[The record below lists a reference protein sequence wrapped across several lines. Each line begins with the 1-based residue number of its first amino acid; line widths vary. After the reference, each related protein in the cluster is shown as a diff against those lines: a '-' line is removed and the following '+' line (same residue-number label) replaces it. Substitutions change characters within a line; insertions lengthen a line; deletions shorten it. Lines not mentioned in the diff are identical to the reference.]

1 MEITYTFIIPH
12 HNSPELL
19 NRCLDSIPQ
28 REDIQVIVV
37 DDNSCEDKRPNVKRQ
52 DVEIIYIDAEH
63 TKGAGHARNI
73 GMAQAK
79 GKWLLFPDCDDYYS
93 TDLLSVLDSYCDKE
107 IDVLYFNYHH
117 YDGITESNLPDNKLQ
132 LCIQNYSGDPSD
144 CEYIKYRNNTPW
156 TKMLRRVYVEQ
167 HKMYYEEVPNGN
179 DVLFSLFVASYTD
192 NFAISN
198 ARLYTYVKTP
208 NSIAT
213 SKQDK
218 KKILCRVTHMVK
230 HNCFNKFIGHSEWK
244 FFIFKYICVL
254 VLRMTIVESV
264 TIIPAILLKM
274 PFLLLNRKEWVKI
287 ILDHK

>member
-1 MEITYTFIIPH
+1 MINYSFIIPH

-28 REDIQVIVV
+28 REDIQIIVV
-37 DDNSCEDKRPNVKRQ
+37 DDNSFEDKRPDVKRQ

-63 TKGAGHARNI
+63 TKGAGHARNE
-73 GMAQAK
+73 GLARAK

-93 TDLLSVLDSYCDKE
+93 TNLMSVLDNYRDKD

-117 YDGITESNLPDNKLQ
+117 YDSITESDLPDSKLQ
-132 LCIQNYSGDPSD
+132 LCIQNYNGDPSD

-156 TKMLRRVYVEQ
+156 TKMVRREYVEQ

-192 NFAISN
+192 KFAINNS
-198 ARLYTYVKTP
+198 RLYTYVKTP

-218 KKILCRVTHMVK
+218 KKILCRVTHRIK
-230 HNCFNKFIGHSEWK
+230 HNCFNKYIGHPEWNSS
-244 FFIFKYICVL
+244 IFKRIYALAIMRRS
-254 VLRMTIVESV
+254 LRESV
-264 TIIPAILLKM
+264 TITSAIIIKM
-274 PFLLLNRKEWVKI
+274 PFLLLNKREWVKI
-287 ILDHK
+287 IVDHK